1 MVGPIVV
8 TYFNFCKNVSLKSK
22 FAISN
27 TESTIFVYAYVLC
40 SNYNILSIFKIN
52 SFQILMIMLIIMII
66 LY

>member
-40 SNYNILSIFKIN
+40 SNYNILSIFKN
-52 SFQILMIMLIIMII
+52 
-66 LY
+66 